1 MKVVEVSGSAR
12 KGGNTK
18 TALDLVGEELE
29 AASIEVEVIELCDTK
44 IDPCAAC
51 FQCGGRGSCVND
63 RDDFDRVLEKM
74 KDADGIV
81 LGSPTYGANVSSKMQ
96 ALLERTAVVADMNPG
111 MLRHK
116 AGAALSV
123 ARRAGNVRTM
133 DTMLHLFLSQEMFVA
148 GSSYWNIAFGRLP
161 DEIAQDEEGMA
172 TMRTLG
178 KNLSVLLRAL
188 GK

>member
-29 AASIEVEVIELCDTK
+29 AVSVEVEVIELSDAR

-51 FQCGGRGSCVND
+51 FQCGGRESCVND
-63 RDDFDRVLEKM
+63 RDDFNRVLEKM

-81 LGSPTYGANVSSKMQ
+81 LGSPTYGANVSAKMQ

-123 ARRAGNVRTM
+123 ARRAGSMRTM

-148 GSSYWNIAFGRLP
+148 GSSCWNIAYGRLP
-161 DEIAQDEEGMA
+161 GEIAQDEEGMA

-178 KNLSVLLRAL
+178 KNLAVLLRAL